1 MNRNRDPAKIF
12 GGRNMVNKQHKF
24 LTFILIII
32 LTAGI
37 IGGVFGIS
45 YFKGGVTFPWQLTT
59 LANEQNVTEKET
71 AVEPQTQE
79 ETAVAG
85 KTETTTETTTTEETT
100 EPEPVIEVTEGED
113 TEDNELHSS
122 IGTAV
127 THEDRDDYYGAL
139 FVEDGKLVDSEG
151 NQVQLTGVSSHGIN
165 WFPEYVSADSI
176 KTLRDDWGVNV
187 IRLAMYTSDYN
198 GYCVGGSDNQETLKG
213 IIDEAVEAATDNDMY
228 VIIDWHTLNDS
239 DPNEYKSDAIQFFGE
254 MVRKYE
260 DYDNVIYEICNEP
273 NGDTTWD
280 DIKKYANEV
289 IPVIRGVDEDA
300 IILVGTPSW
309 SSDLESVVDDQLDF
323 DNIMYTYHFYAAS
336 HKSSARSDLEDAL
349 EAGLPVFISEYGLV
363 SADGNGDV
371 DTKEAEKWY
380 DLIEEN
386 NLSSCIWNLSNK
398 DEGSALISSD
408 CDETS
413 DWAEDDLSEEGQ
425 YFYDYIKTGE

>member
-1 MNRNRDPAKIF
+1 
-12 GGRNMVNKQHKF
+12 MVNKQHKF

-79 ETAVAG
+79 ETAVDN

-139 FVEDGKLVDSEG
+139 SVEDGKLVDSEG

-309 SSDLESVVDDQLDF
+309 SS
-323 DNIMYTYHFYAAS
+323 N
-336 HKSSARSDLEDAL
+336 LEDAL

-386 NLSSCIWNLSNK
+386 DLSSCIWNLSNK